1 MSKGREKERTSVCS
15 RLVNSFDWIALGEW
29 VGGAY
34 ETQKVICGGLAK
46 QGWQLRLSS
55 IHGSHESEQ

>member
-1 MSKGREKERTSVCS
+1 MSVQDWLRA
-15 RLVNSFDWIALGEW
+15 LVGWRWVGGW

-34 ETQKVICGGLAK
+34 ETPKVIHGGLAK